1 MKKNIE
7 NISKFFSIEFPQ
19 ITDKEKKL
27 NLNEGFSR
35 AVNIIRRRCVINL
48 KKLMFVG
55 NGGSASIASHQ
66 AIDFFNTCGIKA
78 TAFNDPA
85 FLTCLSNDY
94 GYENVFMKMV
104 DIFAGEGDIL
114 AAISSSGKSENILC
128 AVRKAVERGC
138 FVITMSGFDPSNP
151 LRKMGDLNFY
161 ARSDSYRRVEAAHL
175 VYWDIIGEYVS
186 QEKNKSRN

>member
-1 MKKNIE
+1 MK
-7 NISKFFSIEFPQ
+7 
-19 ITDKEKKL
+19 
-27 NLNEGFSR
+27 
-35 AVNIIRRRCVINL
+35 V
-48 KKLMFVG
+48 
-55 NGGSASIASHQ
+55 
-66 AIDFFNTCGIKA
+66 
-78 TAFNDPA
+78 
-85 FLTCLSNDY
+85 
-94 GYENVFMKMV
+94 V